1 MISCV
6 LNLDSRKGVDTC
18 EGGTMGDGAKSWNFF
33 TDGLRNKLAFFA
45 GHEVEVCIYI
55 DQHIVIPPAI
65 LDEMAEIV
73 GDRKYR
79 LKVVDHKNIPHDYFY
94 LEALRMATGE
104 YVAHFDQDT
113 FAAGD
118 ANAWMAPVISGYY
131 KFVSYPCASSP
142 DPDPDRVR
150 WQNFRWASTRA
161 FFCRREDLRLD
172 DLEHCLKDPEWA
184 WDTFGHPS
192 QKCPWLEHFI
202 GLMAGENQVFYPPL
216 NDQFTIFAWSKY
228 VAGTLPALNRMS
240 MGQIQEYIEHSGGI
254 SWSGE
259 LAAGLNP
266 AWVTA
271 SGRMIYARGVF
282 QGDSAAMA
290 RIVSDDCS
298 GGED

>member
-1 MISCV
+1 MISVV

-18 EGGTMGDGAKSWNFF
+18 EGGTMGDGAKSWDFFIEGVHNKLNFF
-33 TDGLRNKLAFFA
+33 KRQMG
-45 GHEVEVCIYI
+45 EVQVIVYI
-55 DQHIVIPPAI
+55 DEHQPVPENILMCLPYQIVRSPHR
-65 LDEMAEIV
+65 LGQKNDE
-73 GDRKYR
+73 
-79 LKVVDHKNIPHDYFY
+79 NY
-94 LEALRMATGE
+94 LAALRLATGE
-104 YVAHFDQDT
+104 YVAHFDQDV

-118 ANAWMAPVISGYY
+118 ANAWMAPVISGQY

-172 DLEHCLKDPEWA
+172 DLEHCLKDPEWG
-184 WDTFGHPS
+184 WVTFGEPPSRHPWTEH
-192 QKCPWLEHFI
+192 WL

-216 NDQFTIFAWSKY
+216 NDAFTIFAWSKY

-290 RIVSDDCS
+290 RIENDI
-298 GGED
+298 